1 MKQLSLSNL
10 FNNELAHL
18 HQIDTRKV
26 IKMNQREPNHHV
38 NYDQNQETI
47 TIIQGGYIR
56 LFFRALIAIFFIIM
70 TYLIIRFGHKMDYGS
85 KISSVLISIYF
96 SSRCYKLYKCIG
108 SALLTMTPQGL
119 VLPCFDEVI
128 PWEQITSY
136 QIIKNM
142 HIKLKICLNP
152 AFKLGQPKF
161 CGAEIDYYCNKK
173 ENRIE
178 ITAYEIQGK
187 IQLSDC
193 IQLISKYKTLS
204 EAKA

>member
-1 MKQLSLSNL
+1 
-10 FNNELAHL
+10 
-18 HQIDTRKV
+18 
-26 IKMNQREPNHHV
+26 MNQRKPNHHV

-85 KISSVLISIYF
+85 KIFSVLISIYF
-96 SSRCYKLYKCIG
+96 SSRCYNLYKCIG

-152 AFKLGQPKF
+152 AFKLRKPKF
-161 CGAEIDYYCNKK
+161 CGTEIAYYSNKK

-178 ITAYEIQGK
+178 ITAYEIKGK